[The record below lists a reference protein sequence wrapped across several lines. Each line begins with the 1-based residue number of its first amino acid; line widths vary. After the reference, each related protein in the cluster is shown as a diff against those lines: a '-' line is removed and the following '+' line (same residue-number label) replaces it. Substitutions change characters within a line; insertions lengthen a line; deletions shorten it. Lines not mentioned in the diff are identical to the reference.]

1 MNGNRV
7 AAGLAVLAGIG
18 LYLALEIHAHPEMSL
33 PQLALELF
41 ELVPIVLVCV
51 GMGRLFHVTRRQ
63 HDEQLALMRE
73 LDSARV
79 QGQHWRAEARSLIDG
94 LGATMRSQF
103 ERWNLSDAECEV
115 ALLLIKGLSLKEI
128 AMLRETREP
137 TVRAQARSVYAK
149 AGLAGRAGL
158 SAFFLEDLL
167 APADVAERPAQPTAT
182 GEPGEPVAP
191 AIGAGL
197 YRYGKR

>member
-1 MNGNRV
+1 MSGNRV
-7 AAGLAVLAGIG
+7 ASALAVLAGIA
-18 LYLALEIHAHPEMSL
+18 LYLALEIHSHPEMSAWL
-33 PQLALELF
+33 LALELF

-51 GMGRLFHVTRRQ
+51 GMARLFQVTRRQ

-79 QGQHWRAEARSLIDG
+79 QGQRWRAEARSLIDG

-103 ERWNLSDAECEV
+103 ERWNLSQAEREV

-128 AMLRETREP
+128 ALLRETSEA

-167 APADVAERPAQPTAT
+167 APVGEVALPA
-182 GEPGEPVAP
+182 PVQIVA
-191 AIGAGL
+191 
-197 YRYGKR
+197 RKH